1 MTEQTAA
8 LIRRVIDQI
17 WNAGDLDS
25 MAEIYA
31 GNVVRHNPPFPDIV
45 GLDGYRDL
53 VADTRK
59 AYPDFHVTVDDVILS
74 GSTDSVTRWV
84 ARGTHRG
91 KSAMIPV
98 PPTGKPINVSGGTIA
113 RWENGKV
120 TEEWFYADWLGLL
133 QQLGIVPP
141 LEPPST

>member
-1 MTEQTAA
+1 MTEQTVA

-17 WNAGDLDS
+17 WNAGNLDS

-31 GNVVRHNPPFPDIV
+31 GKVVRHNPPFPDIV
-45 GLDGYRDL
+45 GLEAYRDV

-59 AYPDFHVTVDDVILS
+59 AYPDFHVTVDDVIPS

-91 KSAMIPV
+91 ESAMIPV

-113 RWENGKV
+113 RWESGKV

-141 LEPPST
+141 LESPST